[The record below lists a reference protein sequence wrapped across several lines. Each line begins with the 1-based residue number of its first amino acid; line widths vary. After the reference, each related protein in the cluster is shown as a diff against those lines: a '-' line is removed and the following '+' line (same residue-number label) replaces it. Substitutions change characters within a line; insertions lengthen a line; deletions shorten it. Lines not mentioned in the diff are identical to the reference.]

1 MREAKDSVSC
11 IPVIAFAKVEVS
23 MAEQAGCPGMFEV
36 HGTPEGILSRVSGS
50 PVIQQLAAVLP
61 ATRMFYFSQRNM
73 FLILRG
79 ASVNVDYRYA
89 VNVCLDL
96 LFRNGRIED

>member
-1 MREAKDSVSC
+1 
-11 IPVIAFAKVEVS
+11 
-23 MAEQAGCPGMFEV
+23 MAEQAGCPGVFEV

-61 ATRMFYFSQRNM
+61 ATRMFYFSQRKHVFNPERC
-73 FLILRG
+73 FCH
-79 ASVNVDYRYA
+79 VDYRYA

>member
-1 MREAKDSVSC
+1 
-11 IPVIAFAKVEVS
+11 
-23 MAEQAGCPGMFEV
+23 
-36 HGTPEGILSRVSGS
+36 
-50 PVIQQLAAVLP
+50 
-61 ATRMFYFSQRNM
+61 M

-96 LFRNGRIED
+96 LFSNGRIED